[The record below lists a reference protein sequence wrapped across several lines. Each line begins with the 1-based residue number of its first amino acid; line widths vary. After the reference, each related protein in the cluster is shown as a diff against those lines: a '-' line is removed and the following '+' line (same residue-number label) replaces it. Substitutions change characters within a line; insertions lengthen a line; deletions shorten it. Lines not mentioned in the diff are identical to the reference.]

1 MDPDTT
7 VYVSKS
13 ALEDPRTNGPVFH
26 VREDCNQVQAMDVV
40 VEMTLT
46 EAKEK
51 CTRQAWC
58 CSLIPTLE
66 DHN

>member
-1 MDPDTT
+1 
-7 VYVSKS
+7 
-13 ALEDPRTNGPVFH
+13 VFH